1 MKNFLI
7 ESALN
12 GVIDSVKKADYNKN
26 GVADVQE
33 VKQFC
38 DKLRPVL
45 IDLSDAI
52 DFVKLAA
59 ILAPAAKSKPKL
71 EAGIKALGELLEQ
84 GGKLFPGKAIEE
96 AISKVVK

>member
-12 GVIDSVKKADYNKN
+12 GLLDSLRKADYNHN

-33 VKQFC
+33 AKQFC

-45 IDLSDAI
+45 VDLSDAI

-71 EAGIKALGELLEQ
+71 EASIKALGELLEQ
-84 GGKLFPGKAIEE
+84 GGQLFPAKAVED
-96 AISKVVK
+96 AIKTVVK